1 MSPLR
6 AHIVHQVL
14 TPRRGGVSPG
24 QSARIAFGADQWEQR
39 SGGETRD
46 YLAQQLRAVLQ
57 DDAIPPVDPPPV
69 DLLCGHTTKV
79 GVLSG
84 LCI

>member
-6 AHIVHQVL
+6 THIAHQVL
-14 TPRRGGVSPG
+14 TTCRGGLSPG

-57 DDAIPPVDPPPV
+57 DDAVPPVDPPPV
-69 DLLCGHTTKV
+69 DLLCGHATKV
-79 GVLSG
+79 GVLSD
-84 LCI
+84 LPI